1 MKITREQLKKIIKEE
16 LNEFYGDRYVRGVDR
31 ESPEFLKWKAQQKPT
46 ALERE
51 LEARPSLEL
60 RVGRIE
66 EKLEEIIR
74 SLRATDHGAT
84 QVELEEQK

>member
-1 MKITREQLKKIIKEE
+1 MKITRKQLKNIIKEE
-16 LNEFYGDRYVRGVDR
+16 LNEIYAGRYVRGVDR

-46 ALERE
+46 ALEKE
-51 LEARPSLEL
+51 LEAGPSLEL

-66 EKLEEIIR
+66 EKLDELIR
-74 SLRATDHGAT
+74 SLSGTAAT